1 MPSVPAVSL
10 PHNNGIRR
18 RLLRYNPLSFH
29 LRQRRDNLDYP
40 LSEAGTSLQ
49 VFHLDWPDRKVIG
62 HTLLRHP
69 DLQDTSPGLLL
80 SAQPMESQPD
90 FRCEAPQQDSAV
102 P

>member
-10 PHNNGIRR
+10 PHNNGIRH
-18 RLLRYNPLSFH
+18 RLLQYNPLSFH
-29 LRQRRDNLDYP
+29 LHQKKDNLDYP
-40 LSEAGTSLQ
+40 LCEAGSSQQ
-49 VFHLDWPDRKVIG
+49 VFHLDSPDRKVTG

-69 DLQDTSPGLLL
+69 VRQDTVPGLQR
-80 SAQPMESQPD
+80 SAQPMEPQPD